1 MNHQAKVVSN
11 DSIVV
16 YFSLYEVSQSTGVPV
31 KELMRAI
38 GNIVGPLSGLA
49 YVSVI
54 NRTDAKK
61 WDREENFFPLL
72 NEAKFTVNTSLL
84 KLDISGTIISC
95 KITLLNPNTPHDHLM
110 SYQTGLVKG
119 EYNFVPRLVSNGK
132 YLYPKPQDQIDPE
145 AEGEVIPN
153 GSVSIIGFDLLFNDT
168 SRVEEPTP
176 SGIKERFDE
185 IFPGMRED
193 VDIDH
198 FQRHAPP
205 YSVQP
210 LYPVEVPDPHFTP
223 TAIGVNKIQ
232 ENQSDRRKLV
242 IDLDNVE
249 DLEKLKGLFRGFNY
263 PQMYDEKNINTL
275 ASIFSA
281 HFKESEDSA
290 FADLEKVVEF
300 FLPVNLPADIR
311 SKVIELI
318 AAKWAGFKHA

>member
-72 NEAKFTVNTSLL
+72 NEAKFTINTSLL

-119 EYNFVPRLVSNGK
+119 EYSFVPRLVSNGK

-145 AEGEVIPN
+145 AESEVIPN
-153 GSVSIIGFDLLFNDT
+153 GSVSIIGFDLLFNDNCDEKEY
-168 SRVEEPTP
+168 VPAD
-176 SGIKERFDE
+176 IKERIDE
-185 IFPGMRED
+185 MFPGAHK
-193 VDIDH
+193 DISEDH
-198 FQRHAPP
+198 FRRYAPQ
-205 YSVQP
+205 YSIQP
-210 LYPVEVPDPHFTP
+210 LYPAERPDPNFTP
-223 TAIGVNKIQ
+223 TTVNPI
-232 ENQSDRRKLV
+232 
-242 IDLDNVE
+242 VE
-249 DLEKLKGLFRGFNY
+249 VE
-263 PQMYDEKNINTL
+263 EKNI
-275 ASIFSA
+275 
-281 HFKESEDSA
+281 
-290 FADLEKVVEF
+290 DLENLESLHDLLMIFHSFNEKGLIEKHFSYTKLVDSSRSIKKDVNDKKIVDLRD
-300 FLPVNLPADIR
+300 FLNLYLEDLNNQKQKENIINHVLEQWG
-311 SKVIELI
+311 K
-318 AAKWAGFKHA
+318 